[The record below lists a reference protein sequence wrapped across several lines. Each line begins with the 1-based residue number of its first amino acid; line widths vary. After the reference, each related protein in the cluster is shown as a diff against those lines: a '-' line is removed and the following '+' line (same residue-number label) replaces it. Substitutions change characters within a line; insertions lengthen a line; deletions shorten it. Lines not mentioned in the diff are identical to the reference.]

1 MRTTH
6 QEVLALAWARYRGT
20 AREHSLLVPLLIS
33 HPHLAGPSSSLPAQ
47 SCGTPPFARVS
58 EGGNQTNAGGP
69 QGGSNGAEGF
79 GGIPVP
85 TLRSSGAA
93 EAGGALAS
101 ELEATRQ
108 GETRRLARSRHEDG
122 QRKRGVRVWAF
133 RCEGSIDGPAAEV
146 LGRGPKLERLMG
158 RLLIL

>member
-1 MRTTH
+1 VRTTH
-6 QEVLALAWARYRGT
+6 QEILALAWARCRGT

-69 QGGSNGAEGF
+69 QGGSNGTERF
-79 GGIPVP
+79 GGLPVP
-85 TLRSSGAA
+85 ILRSSGAA
-93 EAGGALAS
+93 EAGGAAEA

-122 QRKRGVRVWAF
+122 QTKEGLGFGHSGARVVLMDLRRMSWA
-133 RCEGSIDGPAAEV
+133 AAQN
-146 LGRGPKLERLMG
+146 
-158 RLLIL
+158 

>member
-69 QGGSNGAEGF
+69 QGGSNGAERFPYLHCVRQARRRREARWRRNWRRRGRERRGDAAGRDEATGEEPSRGWANEGEGLGF
-79 GGIPVP
+79 GH
-85 TLRSSGAA
+85 S
-93 EAGGALAS
+93 
-101 ELEATRQ
+101 
-108 GETRRLARSRHEDG
+108 
-122 QRKRGVRVWAF
+122 
-133 RCEGSIDGPAAEV
+133 EGSIDGPAAEI
-146 LGRGPKLERLMG
+146 LGRGPKL
-158 RLLIL
+158 